1 MARLLAISTG
11 QRAPLFAEDSG
22 ERFSTESAIHKRPV
36 STLAHPHRCRVDTG
50 GVHGDESVE
59 RGLHGPP
66 LQAVYVYPA
75 EHYVFWQ
82 SLARQNRARELAP
95 AGALGENLTIEG
107 LPESE
112 VWIGDVVAIGEL
124 RLRVTRPRAPCF
136 KLNAHL
142 RLAMAVKMM
151 VQSGFTGYYCSV
163 ATPGDIAA
171 GDAVQ
176 LIAGDRSLTVLERH
190 QLDTRTPQRALP
202 F

>member
-1 MARLLAISTG
+1 MCIRD
-11 QRAPLFAEDSG
+11 R
-22 ERFSTESAIHKRPV
+22 
-36 STLAHPHRCRVDTG
+36 
-50 GVHGDESVE
+50 
-59 RGLHGPP
+59 
-66 LQAVYVYPA
+66 
-75 EHYVFWQ
+75 
-82 SLARQNRARELAP
+82 
-95 AGALGENLTIEG
+95 
-107 LPESE
+107 